1 MANSVR
7 FLTGHSRKGGAD
19 PLFVA
24 ENAADIDSTLVVYM
38 GLSTFSSI
46 SLKLIHHG
54 LPSNTPAV
62 AVERGTTLQQRT
74 VSTILHITLSFSSSL
89 AMFIFCQALWLNA
102 WKSTFSEALLFKVVV
117 WLDKLWNKPFFFLQH
132 ELITSMVYLIWTY
145 IHVGIV

>member
-1 MANSVR
+1 
-7 FLTGHSRKGGAD
+7 
-19 PLFVA
+19 LFVA

-38 GLSTFSSI
+38 GLSTFPSI

-89 AMFIFCQALWLNA
+89 AMFIFCQAL
-102 WKSTFSEALLFKVVV
+102 
-117 WLDKLWNKPFFFLQH
+117 
-132 ELITSMVYLIWTY
+132 
-145 IHVGIV
+145 